1 MDKQRKKKKKQYLRH
16 QQQLDAII
24 EKYGSFDK
32 LKESRYLYKKN
43 PNDKYK
49 QCERDRH
56 QVYHLLE
63 KIKGFEEG
71 EGQTKSVIKEK
82 YNEYCEKVKSILDCY
97 KSVQQLNEQSNA
109 YRITKK
115 RKYHEAHNDFQRY
128 NRTMK
133 KLDCTKENTI
143 SKARRSLMRK

>member
-49 QCERDRH
+49 QCERDRL
-56 QVYHLLE
+56 QVYRLLE
-63 KIKGFEEG
+63 KSKDL
-71 EGQTKSVIKEK
+71 KKEK
-82 YNEYCEKVKSILDCY
+82 VRQKV
-97 KSVQQLNEQSNA
+97 
-109 YRITKK
+109 
-115 RKYHEAHNDFQRY
+115 
-128 NRTMK
+128 
-133 KLDCTKENTI
+133 
-143 SKARRSLMRK
+143 